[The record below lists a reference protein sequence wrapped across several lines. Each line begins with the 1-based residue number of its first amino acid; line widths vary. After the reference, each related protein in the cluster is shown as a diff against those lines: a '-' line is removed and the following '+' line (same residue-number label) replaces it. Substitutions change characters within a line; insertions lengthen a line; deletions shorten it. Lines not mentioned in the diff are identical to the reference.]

1 MRHYKI
7 IDGVYIIG
15 IGTGG
20 GGVEISEAEY
30 NEIMSIIRN
39 RPEESDTIGYRLK
52 TDLTWEACEKPAP
65 DPDPDA
71 TDGDILEAIGGAL

>member
-7 IDGVYIIG
+7 VDGVYIIG

-20 GGVEISEAEY
+20 GGEEITAAEY
-30 NEIMSIIRN
+30 DNIMTTIQN
-39 RPEESDTIGYRLK
+39 RPAETEETGYRLK
-52 TDLTWEACEKPAP
+52 TDLTWESYAKPAP

-71 TDGDILEAIGGAL
+71 TDEEILDALEGAL